1 MKKEAPAKKVICTIP
16 RLHDGWMLSLA
27 PWCPGCH
34 IGIINRLLCE
44 VLEELGIQADIVKV
58 EDLQEIVNRG
68 IMMTP
73 AVFIDGE
80 AKIVGRVP
88 TADELKKLLR

>member
-1 MKKEAPAKKVICTIP
+1 MKIEILGSGCAKCKSVEKLVRNI
-16 RLHDGWMLSLA
+16 
-27 PWCPGCH
+27 
-34 IGIINRLLCE
+34 
-44 VLEELGIQADIVKV
+44 VEELGIQADIVKV

-88 TADELKKLLR
+88 TADELKKLLRSDVIN

>member
-1 MKKEAPAKKVICTIP
+1 MKIEILGSGCAKCKSVEKLV
-16 RLHDGWMLSLA
+16 R
-27 PWCPGCH
+27 
-34 IGIINRLLCE
+34 II
-44 VLEELGIQADIVKV
+44 VEELGIQADIVKV

>member
-1 MKKEAPAKKVICTIP
+1 MKIEILGSGCAKCKSVEKLVRDI
-16 RLHDGWMLSLA
+16 
-27 PWCPGCH
+27 
-34 IGIINRLLCE
+34 
-44 VLEELGIQADIVKV
+44 VEELGIQADIVKV
-58 EDLQEIVNRG
+58 EDLQEIINRG

-88 TADELKKLLR
+88 TADELKKLLQ

>member
-1 MKKEAPAKKVICTIP
+1 MKIEILGSGCAKCKSVEKLVRNI
-16 RLHDGWMLSLA
+16 
-27 PWCPGCH
+27 
-34 IGIINRLLCE
+34 
-44 VLEELGIQADIVKV
+44 VEELGIQADIVKV

-88 TADELKKLLR
+88 TADELKKLLQ

>member
-1 MKKEAPAKKVICTIP
+1 MKIEILGSGCAKCKSVEKLVRNI
-16 RLHDGWMLSLA
+16 
-27 PWCPGCH
+27 
-34 IGIINRLLCE
+34 
-44 VLEELGIQADIVKV
+44 VEELGIQADIVKV

-73 AVFIDGE
+73 AVFINGE

-88 TADELKKLLR
+88 TADELKKILRSDVIN

>member
-1 MKKEAPAKKVICTIP
+1 MKIEILGSGCAKCKSVEKLVRSI
-16 RLHDGWMLSLA
+16 
-27 PWCPGCH
+27 
-34 IGIINRLLCE
+34 
-44 VLEELGIQADIVKV
+44 VEELGIQADIIKV

>member
-1 MKKEAPAKKVICTIP
+1 MKIEILGSGCAKCKSVEKLVRNIV
-16 RLHDGWMLSLA
+16 D
-27 PWCPGCH
+27 
-34 IGIINRLLCE
+34 
-44 VLEELGIQADIVKV
+44 ELGIQADIVKV

-80 AKIVGRVP
+80 VKIVGRIP
-88 TADELKKLLR
+88 TADELKKLLK

>member
-1 MKKEAPAKKVICTIP
+1 MKIEILGSGCAKCKSVEKLV
-16 RLHDGWMLSLA
+16 R
-27 PWCPGCH
+27 
-34 IGIINRLLCE
+34 N
-44 VLEELGIQADIVKV
+44 VVEELGINAEIVKV
-58 EDLQEIVNRG
+58 EDLQEIINRG

-88 TADELKKLLR
+88 TADEIKKLLK

>member
-1 MKKEAPAKKVICTIP
+1 MKIEIFGSGCAKCKSVEKLVRNI
-16 RLHDGWMLSLA
+16 
-27 PWCPGCH
+27 
-34 IGIINRLLCE
+34 
-44 VLEELGIQADIVKV
+44 VEELGIQADIVKV
-58 EDLQEIVNRG
+58 EDLQEIVDRG

-88 TADELKKLLR
+88 TAEELKKLLR

>member
-1 MKKEAPAKKVICTIP
+1 MKIEILGSGCAKCKFVEKLVRNI
-16 RLHDGWMLSLA
+16 
-27 PWCPGCH
+27 
-34 IGIINRLLCE
+34 
-44 VLEELGIQADIVKV
+44 VEELGIQADIIKI

>member
-1 MKKEAPAKKVICTIP
+1 MKIEILGSGCAKCKSVEKLV
-16 RLHDGWMLSLA
+16 R
-27 PWCPGCH
+27 
-34 IGIINRLLCE
+34 N
-44 VLEELGIQADIVKV
+44 VVEELGIQADIVKV

-73 AVFIDGE
+73 ADFIDGE

-88 TADELKKLLR
+88 TADE

>member
-1 MKKEAPAKKVICTIP
+1 MKIEILGSGCAKCKSVEKLV
-16 RLHDGWMLSLA
+16 R
-27 PWCPGCH
+27 
-34 IGIINRLLCE
+34 N
-44 VLEELGIQADIVKV
+44 VVEELGIQADIIKV

-73 AVFIDGE
+73 AIFIDGE
-80 AKIVGRVP
+80 AKIVGRIP

>member
-1 MKKEAPAKKVICTIP
+1 MKIEILGSGCAKCKSVEKLV
-16 RLHDGWMLSLA
+16 RDM
-27 PWCPGCH
+27 
-34 IGIINRLLCE
+34 
-44 VLEELGIQADIVKV
+44 VKELGIQVDIVKI
-58 EDLQEIVNRG
+58 EDLQEIINRG

-88 TADELKKLLR
+88 TADELKKLLQ